1 MNRIC
6 SILAIVFAGLT
17 VTARPVDAT
26 PILALSNV
34 TDSGFVVNETH
45 GYSFTA
51 LDDLIATDLGIFD
64 LDLGTN
70 VVGDGL
76 TESHIVGLW
85 KADGTLL
92 VSVVVPAGT
101 AGTLVGGFRYA
112 SIAPVLLEAGA
123 TFVVGANYLSALI
136 GDAYA
141 LSAAAT
147 FTWDSLISVGS
158 GVSFDGG
165 FGFPNKALGEFHGGP
180 NLIVEAAP
188 DATPVPEPATLALLG
203 AGLASGA
210 AARRR
215 SRH

>member
-6 SILAIVFAGLT
+6 SVLAIVLAGLT
-17 VTARPVDAT
+17 VGVRTVSAT

-76 TESHIVGLW
+76 TESHTVGLW

-92 VSVVVPAGT
+92 SSVLVPAGT
-101 AGTLVGGFRYA
+101 AGTLVGGFRYE
-112 SIAPVLLEAGA
+112 SITPVLLEAGA
-123 TFVVGANYLSALI
+123 TFVVGAHYLSASI

-141 LSAAAT
+141 FTGAAT

-158 GVSFDGG
+158 GLSFEGG
-165 FGFPNKALGEFHGGP
+165 FGFPTKALGEFHGGP
-180 NLIVEAAP
+180 NLIVSAAP
-188 DATPVPEPATLALLG
+188 DATPVPEPGTLALLG
-203 AGLASGA
+203 AGLVSAA

-215 SRH
+215 TRR